1 MGSDG
6 CTTFTSVA
14 SSIMVDS
21 ICFENTEAYIAKL
34 DRYIARVV
42 PCCFFKAFWDSHST
56 VDVKVKGQGVC
67 IFQNSTPVLFCKI
80 ESVCALVS
88 LNCFSNNTTFALLFW
103 SPIEGQCQ
111 LTRFCFGERLC
122 TLYIFPWKIF
132 AYEHSYDM
140 EFLVHSNLEL
150 HCCIYSSHS
159 QSEGCAYSCIFYSV
173 ADLSFHCSKPISY

>member
-1 MGSDG
+1 M
-6 CTTFTSVA
+6 
-14 SSIMVDS
+14 
-21 ICFENTEAYIAKL
+21 
-34 DRYIARVV
+34 
-42 PCCFFKAFWDSHST
+42 
-56 VDVKVKGQGVC
+56 KGQGVY
-67 IFQNSTPVLFCKI
+67 IFQNSTLVLFCKI

-88 LNCFSNNTTFALLFW
+88 FNCFSNNTTFALLFW

-159 QSEGCAYSCIFYSV
+159 QSEGCAYSCIIIQWQIFPSTV
-173 ADLSFHCSKPISY
+173 RSPCISYQTDGDLLKAVNRMTVVSHDLTGYDIQAQHKHVPLSCIFASNL